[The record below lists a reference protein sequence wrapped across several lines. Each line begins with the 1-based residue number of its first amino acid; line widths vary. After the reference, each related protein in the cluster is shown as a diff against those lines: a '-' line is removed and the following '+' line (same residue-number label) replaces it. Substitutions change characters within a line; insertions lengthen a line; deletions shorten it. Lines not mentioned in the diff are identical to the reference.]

1 MSYIG
6 WVQAGGAWA
15 LRVLSFQNLSKSL
28 PAAHVS
34 AVTWG
39 LSVCRNLGTLRLRFL
54 AFHAGF
60 LLVLRSNQKLGF
72 V

>member
-15 LRVLSFQNLSKSL
+15 WRVLPFQICPIVCLLLMCLSQ
-28 PAAHVS
+28 P
-34 AVTWG
+34 G
-39 LSVCRNLGTLRLRFL
+39 DFRLRFL
-54 AFHAGF
+54 AFYAGF
-60 LLVLRSNQKLGF
+60 LLVFRSIQEMGL